1 MSEPGALIPI
11 GGHEDRDGERA
22 ILRAVAGAMRPGPLL
37 ILATASRQPFRYI
50 ARYRAA
56 FGGIGAH
63 DVRELTVRDRTD
75 AEDPDVTELIES
87 AGGVFIT
94 GGSQLRLIEAIRD
107 SAVHEALR
115 RLHESGGVIAGTSA
129 GASALGACMLAGNRE
144 LRLTSGLGLI
154 DEVLIDQHFAQR
166 DRIGRLKEGVSR
178 MPECMGIGI
187 DEDTALVV
195 RGSDVDVIGSG
206 DAWIVEHQKLVR
218 RVHSGD
224 GFSLGDSIAA

>member
-1 MSEPGALIPI
+1 MSEPGVLIPI

-50 ARYRAA
+50 ARYREA
-56 FGGIGAH
+56 FGGIGVH

-75 AEDPDVTELIES
+75 AEDPNLTDLIDA

-94 GGSQLRLIEAIRD
+94 GGSQLRLIEPIRD

-129 GASALGACMLAGNRE
+129 GASALGSCMLAGNRE
-144 LRLTSGLGLI
+144 LRLTTGLGLI
-154 DEVLIDQHFAQR
+154 EEVLIDQHFAQR
-166 DRIGRLKEGVSR
+166 PYRPAEGGCLADAGVHGHRDRRGHGAGGARLRCRRHRLG
-178 MPECMGIGI
+178 
-187 DEDTALVV
+187 
-195 RGSDVDVIGSG
+195 
-206 DAWIVEHQKLVR
+206 R
-218 RVHSGD
+218 RVDRRAPEAGPQ
-224 GFSLGDSIAA
+224 GALGRRVLAPG